1 VPGKGCESAA
11 GANRAGLARKT
22 RAVALS
28 ALLGFLAL
36 GAAGFGRTAIS
47 GEGMAVAA
55 QGHASEKATDP
66 ADPTSGIEGTIL
78 ISPVCP
84 VERNPPLPE
93 CAPRPYQA
101 TITVKTADG
110 AREVTQFTSD
120 KDGHFS
126 VALDPG
132 KYLLAPSNGDPY
144 PRAPSQVVR
153 VEPHKFTP
161 VTINYD
167 SGMR

>member
-1 VPGKGCESAA
+1 
-11 GANRAGLARKT
+11 LARKT

-36 GAAGFGRTAIS
+36 AATCFGRTAIS
-47 GEGMAVAA
+47 GKGMAVVG
-55 QGHASEKATDP
+55 QGHASGKAKVP
-66 ADPTSGIEGTIL
+66 ADSTSGIEGMIL

-101 TITVKTADG
+101 TISVKTADG
-110 AREVTQFTSD
+110 IHEVAQFTSD

-153 VEPHKFTP
+153 VEAHKFTP